1 MTCFVNL
8 GLPKLVQD
16 QYEDYEQQ
24 QQVQGIPQ
32 KILQEDIWD
41 VLEHGD
47 ALI

>member
-1 MTCFVNL
+1 MLLNL

-24 QQVQGIPQ
+24 QQVLGIPQ
-32 KILQEDIWD
+32 KILQEDRWE
-41 VLEHGD
+41 VLVHGD